1 MNELESKRLT
11 LRQEELRAKINDIR
25 SRMNALDREHHDVWT
40 EFSANQEKLE
50 APIAQVVEAAKTFRD
65 FDGDILTKVINFDY
79 KSSAVQDGVRNKVM
93 QGLVRMTGVW
103 PESNQQAI
111 EVPQELIAIEH
122 PLIPNKERLKTFCDN
137 AIYYLEH
144 SKPINAGAEGPEYKE
159 APKLHSERYAVEGI
173 TDIHELT
180 APFWM
185 LTIGTNP
192 YKGIFTAVLI
202 KVQDQW
208 LAALQ
213 VTEFNTSHFESE
225 DWSSLEDVITQAWPL
240 VFNDK
245 GE

>member
-1 MNELESKRLT
+1 MDELESKRL
-11 LRQEELRAKINDIR
+11 LQRQEELRNKINDIR

-40 EFSANQEKLE
+40 EFSDITEKLE
-50 APIAQVVEAAKTFRD
+50 APIAIQVEKAATLRD

-79 KSSAVQDGVRNKVM
+79 KSSGVQNAVRDKVM

-111 EVPQELIAIEH
+111 ELIPEAIATEH
-122 PLIPNKERLKTFCDN
+122 PLIPNKERLKQFCEN

-180 APFWM
+180 SPFWM

-213 VTEFNTSHFESE
+213 VTEFNTSHFEST

-240 VFNDK
+240 VFDDK